1 MSGRGDSIEAA
12 RVTAA
17 SGKDRARLLLTPS
30 AGCTGCCTGCTGCG
44 TAGPRSVWAEN
55 PIGACVGNRVLAV
68 FGRRARRVRALLG
81 AALSAALFGTGYG
94 LCALCGADGGRCTA
108 AGCAAFVAGAAVSAG
123 WLRRGSRLLPPCRI
137 IAITDTEDGK
147 GNQP

>member
-1 MSGRGDSIEAA
+1 MSGQGDSVEAA
-12 RVTAA
+12 YVTAT
-17 SGKDRARLLLTPS
+17 SGRNRVRLLLMPS
-30 AGCTGCCTGCTGCG
+30 AGCTGCCAGCTGCG
-44 TAGPRSVWAEN
+44 AGGPRSVWAKN

-81 AALSAALFGTGYG
+81 AALPATLFGAGYG

-108 AGCAAFVAGAAVSAG
+108 AGCAAFVAGAAMSAG

-147 GNQP
+147 GNKP